1 MIDSKVLDGKK
12 CAEYLQREIIREREL
27 LFQRKNTVPGLA
39 VIEVGNDPSS
49 RVYWERKKKLC
60 EQLGFNFFPYQLEEG
75 ISQNDIEKLIIK
87 LNEDEKVHGIIVQ
100 LPLPSHLNERAIVK
114 QVNPFKDVDGL
125 NPLSIGNL
133 AIGQGGMRP
142 CTPAAVIAL
151 LDYYGIQI
159 EGKHVV
165 ILGRSNI
172 VGKPLAL
179 MLINRGATVTVCHS
193 KTVDLTQYTKGADI
207 LCVAIGKPNFVK
219 NHMVKEGS
227 IVIDIGINQLNGK
240 ITGDVD
246 YSDVFQRVGRI
257 TPVPGGIG
265 ALTSMLLMRNT
276 LEAAKI
282 L

>member
-1 MIDSKVLDGKK
+1 
-12 CAEYLQREIIREREL
+12 
-27 LFQRKNTVPGLA
+27 
-39 VIEVGNDPSS
+39 
-49 RVYWERKKKLC
+49 
-60 EQLGFNFFPYQLEEG
+60 
-75 ISQNDIEKLIIK
+75 
-87 LNEDEKVHGIIVQ
+87 
-100 LPLPSHLNERAIVK
+100 
-114 QVNPFKDVDGL
+114 
-125 NPLSIGNL
+125 
-133 AIGQGGMRP
+133 MRP

-151 LDYYGIQI
+151 LDYYEIQV

-246 YSDVFQRVGRI
+246 YSDVFQRIGRI

-265 ALTSMLLMRNT
+265 ALTSTLLMRNT